1 MPYSIS
7 VMEKLSPSFC
17 GTSLSTSGMSQ
28 LLM

>member
-7 VMEKLSPSFC
+7 VMEKLSPNLE
-17 GTSLSTSGMSQ
+17 GRSLSTSGMSQ